1 MRKIIVLIFVL
12 FCSKSFAQ
20 KAFTNCAAAFL
31 DSKMIVG
38 EYSAKDKAIISLSAQ
53 GELSVGTVALSE
65 KENKLVDN
73 FAFSVAIKDKET
85 GTLMLFSKE
94 NYAKIDIR
102 KILSRCHKGDS
113 IVILTLNN
121 EYSLPHNEILVN

>member
-1 MRKIIVLIFVL
+1 MKKIIVLIFIL

-20 KAFTNCAAAFL
+20 KAFTNCAAVFL
-31 DSKMIVG
+31 DNKMIVG
-38 EYSAKDKAIISLSAQ
+38 EYSVKAKANISLSAQ

-94 NYAKIDIR
+94 NYAKINIQ

>member
-1 MRKIIVLIFVL
+1 MKKIIVLIFVL

-31 DSKMIVG
+31 DEKMIVG
-38 EYSAKDKAIISLSAQ
+38 EYSAKAKASIPLTAQ
-53 GELSVGTVALSE
+53 GELSVGTVSLSE
-65 KENKLVDN
+65 KQIKLIDN
-73 FAFSVAIKDKET
+73 FAFSIAIKDKET
-85 GTLMLFSKE
+85 GTLMIFSKE
-94 NYAKIDIR
+94 NYAKINIQ

-121 EYSLPHNEILVN
+121 EYALPHNEILVN

>member
-1 MRKIIVLIFVL
+1 MKKIVVLIFVL

-20 KAFTNCAAAFL
+20 KAFTNCAAVFL
-31 DSKMIVG
+31 DKKMIVG
-38 EYSAKDKAIISLSAQ
+38 EYRVKAKASIPLNAR
-53 GELSVGTVALSE
+53 GELSVGTVSLSE
-65 KENKLVDN
+65 KENKLIDN

-85 GTLMLFSKE
+85 GTLMIFSKD

-113 IVILTLNN
+113 IVILTLSN
-121 EYSLPHNEILVN
+121 EYALPQNEILIN

>member
-1 MRKIIVLIFVL
+1 MKKIIILIFVL
-12 FCSKSFAQ
+12 FSSKSFAQ
-20 KAFTNCAAAFL
+20 EAFTSCAAAFL
-31 DSKMIVG
+31 DNKMIVS
-38 EYSAKDKAIISLSAQ
+38 EYSNKAKASISLSAQ
-53 GELSVGTVALSE
+53 GELSVGTIAISE

-94 NYAKIDIR
+94 NYAKIDIQ
-102 KILSRCHKGDS
+102 KILARCHKGDS
-113 IVILTLNN
+113 IVILTLSD

>member
-1 MRKIIVLIFVL
+1 MKKITILIFVL

-31 DSKMIVG
+31 DNKMIVG
-38 EYSAKDKAIISLSAQ
+38 EYSAKAKAFISLSAQ

>member
-1 MRKIIVLIFVL
+1 MKKIIVIVLVL

-20 KAFTNCAAAFL
+20 KAFSDCAAAFL
-31 DSKMIVG
+31 DNKMIVS
-38 EYSAKDKAIISLSAQ
+38 EYSSKAKASISLSAQ

-73 FAFSVAIKDKET
+73 FAFSIAIKDKET
-85 GTLMLFSKE
+85 GTLMLFSRE

-113 IVILTLNN
+113 IVILTLND

>member
-1 MRKIIVLIFVL
+1 
-12 FCSKSFAQ
+12 
-20 KAFTNCAAAFL
+20 
-31 DSKMIVG
+31 
-38 EYSAKDKAIISLSAQ
+38 
-53 GELSVGTVALSE
+53 LSE

-73 FAFSVAIKDKET
+73 FAFSVAIKDKQT

-113 IVILTLNN
+113 IVILTLND

>member
-1 MRKIIVLIFVL
+1 MKKIIILIFIL

-31 DSKMIVG
+31 DNKMIVG
-38 EYSAKDKAIISLSAQ
+38 EYSNKAKASISLSAQ

-73 FAFSVAIKDKET
+73 FAFSIAIKDKET

-102 KILSRCHKGDS
+102 KILSRCHEGDS
-113 IVILTLNN
+113 IVILTLND

>member
-1 MRKIIVLIFVL
+1 MKKIIILIFVL
-12 FCSKSFAQ
+12 FYFNSSAQ

-31 DSKMIVG
+31 DKKMIVA
-38 EYSAKDKAIISLSAQ
+38 EYTPKTKATIALNAQ

-73 FAFSVAIKDKET
+73 VAFSVAIKDKET

-102 KILSRCHKGDS
+102 KILSICHKGDS

>member
-1 MRKIIVLIFVL
+1 MKKIIILIFVF

-31 DSKMIVG
+31 DNKMIVG
-38 EYSAKDKAIISLSAQ
+38 EYSNKTKASISLSAQ

-65 KENKLVDN
+65 KENELVDN
-73 FAFSVAIKDKET
+73 FAFSVAIKDKES

-113 IVILTLNN
+113 IVILTLND

>member
-1 MRKIIVLIFVL
+1 MKKIMIIIFVL

-20 KAFTNCAAAFL
+20 KAFSDCPAAFL
-31 DSKMIVG
+31 DKKMIVK
-38 EYSAKDKAIISLSAQ
+38 EYSHKAKASISLSAR

-65 KENKLVDN
+65 KGNKLMDN
-73 FAFSVAIKDKET
+73 FAFSIAIKDKAT

-94 NYAKIDIR
+94 HFAKIDIR
-102 KILSRCHKGDS
+102 KILSRCQKGDS

-121 EYSLPHNEILVN
+121 EYALPHNEILVN

>member
-1 MRKIIVLIFVL
+1 MKKIIVLIFIL

-20 KAFTNCAAAFL
+20 EAFTNCAAAFL
-31 DSKMIVG
+31 DNKMIVG
-38 EYSAKDKAIISLSAQ
+38 EYSVKAQAIISLSAH

-94 NYAKIDIR
+94 KYAKIDIQ